1 MTARILVVDDVD
13 SNVKLLE
20 ARLLSEYYE
29 VVPAYSG
36 AEAIEICLDG
46 QIDIVLLDVLMP
58 GLDGFEVCRR
68 LKANPRTAN
77 IPVIM
82 ITCLTSPEDKVRG
95 LEAGAEDFL
104 SKPVND
110 LELLSRLK
118 SLTRLKMMSDELFQR
133 AGRIADAE
141 VDALLARKMA
151 GKDGNRDEVA
161 RILVVDE
168 DELAAARLRHILDEN
183 YRVDVAS
190 DAETALIRAI
200 ETDYD
205 TIIVS
210 ASFTYYDPLKLC
222 TQLRTIQRTRLIPI
236 ILMVWEDEGALV
248 VRALELG
255 VNDYLMRPLEK
266 IELFARLRTQ
276 IKRKCYNDILRQ
288 SMERTITQS
297 VTDGLTGL
305 HNRRYIDMHMPLLLT
320 RAIERKQPLSII
332 MIDLD
337 HFKQVNEQYGHGAG
351 DHVLREFSAR
361 LRRNI
366 RGMDLISRYGGEEFV
381 VVLPDT
387 DRQAAFNVAERV
399 RGIVAEAPFVLDS
412 GKRRASLTVS
422 VGVAALRP
430 AGDSLEALFTRAT
443 DALIQAKQNGRNRI
457 VLSAA

>member
-151 GKDGNRDEVA
+151 GKDGNKDEIA

-168 DELAAARLRHILDEN
+168 DELAAARLSP
-183 YRVDVAS
+183 Y
-190 DAETALIRAI
+190 
-200 ETDYD
+200 
-205 TIIVS
+205 
-210 ASFTYYDPLKLC
+210 
-222 TQLRTIQRTRLIPI
+222 
-236 ILMVWEDEGALV
+236 
-248 VRALELG
+248 
-255 VNDYLMRPLEK
+255 
-266 IELFARLRTQ
+266 
-276 IKRKCYNDILRQ
+276 
-288 SMERTITQS
+288 
-297 VTDGLTGL
+297 
-305 HNRRYIDMHMPLLLT
+305 
-320 RAIERKQPLSII
+320 
-332 MIDLD
+332 
-337 HFKQVNEQYGHGAG
+337 
-351 DHVLREFSAR
+351 
-361 LRRNI
+361 
-366 RGMDLISRYGGEEFV
+366 
-381 VVLPDT
+381 
-387 DRQAAFNVAERV
+387 
-399 RGIVAEAPFVLDS
+399 S
-412 GKRRASLTVS
+412 G
-422 VGVAALRP
+422 
-430 AGDSLEALFTRAT
+430 
-443 DALIQAKQNGRNRI
+443 
-457 VLSAA
+457 